1 MLPAQSSIDTVAM
14 KGCNSGADFSKD
26 VAMGLKARNI
36 ETKVSSRLGL
46 SKQN

>member
-1 MLPAQSSIDTVAM
+1 M

-36 ETKVSSRLGL
+36 ETIDLFSCSEPSPPTETTR
-46 SKQN
+46 